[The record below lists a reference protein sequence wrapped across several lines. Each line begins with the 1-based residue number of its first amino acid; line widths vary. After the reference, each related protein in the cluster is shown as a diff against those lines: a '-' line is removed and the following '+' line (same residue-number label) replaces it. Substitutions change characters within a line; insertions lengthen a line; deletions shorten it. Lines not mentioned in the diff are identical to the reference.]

1 MKYFLVAGLTVLVTG
16 LAVFVAALIVI
27 PLATPS
33 LAADDV
39 AETRTVSAFDRI
51 RLEGAFASEITAGEH
66 QTLVVVSGNRDV
78 VARVTTKVSGGT
90 LVVGMRPG
98 LGLFQRSPRLEIHLP
113 VLHGFAND
121 GAGSANVTGLT
132 GGDIE
137 IEDAGAAS
145 IVASGR
151 AARED
156 ISLEGVGKIDTT
168 ALDARDVTV
177 SNDGVGSV
185 HVRASGILTMSVNG
199 VGEIRYIGNPS
210 HVESHISGIGRIGRL

>member
-1 MKYFLVAGLTVLVTG
+1 LATG
-16 LAVFVAALIVI
+16 LSVFVATLIVI
-27 PLATPS
+27 PLAAPS

-39 AETRTVSAFDRI
+39 AETRTVSAFDRV
-51 RLEGAFASEITAGEH
+51 RLDGAFASEIAAGKQ
-66 QTLVVVSGNRDV
+66 QTRVVVSGNPDV
-78 VARVTTKVSGGT
+78 VARVTTEVSGGT

-98 LGLFQRSPRLEIHLP
+98 LGVFGRSPKLEIRLP
-113 VLHGFAND
+113 VLRGFANN
-121 GAGSANVTGLT
+121 GAGSVNITGLT

-137 IEDAGAAS
+137 IENAGAAS

-156 ISLEGVGKIDTT
+156 VSLEGVGKIDTT

-199 VGEIRYIGNPS
+199 VGEIRYSGNPS
-210 HVESHISGIGRIGRL
+210 HVESHINGIGRIDRL